1 AARTVIDWL
10 LQRTVTTLPEAAWF
24 AEGLPEYATLLLLH
38 ELGYMSADEMYLAM
52 RTLYATGIHYTG
64 PGWPSLVLAGVTSPR
79 SHASQRVLEFRAPL
93 VAFLLDVEL
102 REASAGAA
110 SIMDMWREAAE
121 EQRRNPSAVFHT
133 ARLLSSVAEFG
144 DLSAF
149 AEQYLCGSRIPPADF
164 DGVYRRWLAF
174 QGRRET
180 RRLHLT
186 TVEVPVRDL
195 PEELDGFEIIHL
207 SDLHLTGYGPYEQ
220 DLLRALRPLPARVVA
235 ITGDFLGGPI
245 GAQALIPMLMEIGR
259 DRVVFGVFGNHDYR
273 PPVNTEALARDLA
286 RAGVRLLVNDAAV
299 VTERGRRLHFVGVDD
314 PHTGRA
320 DVERALAAV
329 PPPQGHEREPVI
341 LLAHSPDVFPDA
353 EGAGADLIL
362 AGHTHGGQICLP
374 GGFP

>member
-1 AARTVIDWL
+1 MTTALIVAAL
-10 LQRTVTTLPEAAWF
+10 AA
-24 AEGLPEYATLLLLH
+24 A
-38 ELGYMSADEMYLAM
+38 
-52 RTLYATGIHYTG
+52 
-64 PGWPSLVLAGVTSPR
+64 AG
-79 SHASQRVLEFRAPL
+79 
-93 VAFLLDVEL
+93 
-102 REASAGAA
+102 
-110 SIMDMWREAAE
+110 
-121 EQRRNPSAVFHT
+121 
-133 ARLLSSVAEFG
+133 
-144 DLSAF
+144 
-149 AEQYLCGSRIPPADF
+149 
-164 DGVYRRWLAF
+164 WLAF

-299 VTERGRRLHFVGVDD
+299 VAERGRRLHFVGVDD

-374 GGFP
+374 GGFPLHTNTRRVGRRFSAGLVERGGTPMFVHRGIGTSGLRMRLFCPPEVAVIRLVRCPGLQQPPSEPR